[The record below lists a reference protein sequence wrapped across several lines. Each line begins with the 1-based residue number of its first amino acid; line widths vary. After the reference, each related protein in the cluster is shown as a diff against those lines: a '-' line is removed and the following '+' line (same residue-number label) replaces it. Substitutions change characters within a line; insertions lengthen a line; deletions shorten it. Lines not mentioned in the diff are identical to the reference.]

1 MERIFDNEEQK
12 ELHKGTFNINL
23 GIEEGLAGIIIKIRE
38 AIAEWEKDDPD
49 VESNAYKL
57 YEQLTGNSNL
67 IQDGESYN
75 LTFDRKAIKD
85 LIDLWLITYDRK
97 WGWDNELK
105 KIAKILS
112 QAQRADLD
120 TFASLLQSKPD
131 ITMAVKEWNNA
142 LEMTGNN
149 RENIE
154 QTSLIDETNVLEFLC
169 DFNSDGQI
177 SAEYKRKFNKKQE
190 NQGDVGTL
198 FGQQVLFTIE
208 QAINTKNVEL
218 GEPQG
223 EQLVISNIVKNMII
237 SDSRTTGNQ
246 RLLLDE
252 MSTDSKYCTREN
264 LAKLMNG
271 SEEDGLSAMPEFKIL
286 FLDSIKKINGGSE
299 EVNPD
304 LYDTLVGKE
313 AENLMA
319 LYENEANLKS
329 KLDEILAASTDPV
342 LQAIIKEQWLVRVR
356 ETILIKIMTVLD
368 NVDLTFNDGTHVS
381 TGDKTTHGL
390 SKWREIRN
398 TKNEL
403 LEKTWKNLVQGW
415 IYISPSWTL
424 TLSLGFGQSWVS
436 ESGNRKRS
444 RSIWSWVTL
453 GTEWVLVDILNL
465 SWDIAFRY
473 NKNKVISA
481 DLSRVHDAQYLGIEW
496 SAGLG
501 LWFSW

>member
-1 MERIFDNEEQK
+1 M
-12 ELHKGTFNINL
+12 
-23 GIEEGLAGIIIKIRE
+23 
-38 AIAEWEKDDPD
+38 
-49 VESNAYKL
+49 
-57 YEQLTGNSNL
+57 
-67 IQDGESYN
+67 
-75 LTFDRKAIKD
+75 
-85 LIDLWLITYDRK
+85 
-97 WGWDNELK
+97 K

-271 SEEDGLSAMPEFKIL
+271 SEEDGLSAMPELKIL
-286 FLDSIKKINGGSE
+286 FLDSIKKINGGSN
-299 EVNPD
+299 EVTPD
-304 LYDTLVGKE
+304 LSDTLTG
-313 AENLMA
+313 
-319 LYENEANLKS
+319 NETKSIIDLVEDEVKLKQAI
-329 KLDEILAASTDPV
+329 DDILEKSTDPQIIEAIR
-342 LQAIIKEQWLVRVR
+342 LQ
-356 ETILIKIMTVLD
+356 
-368 NVDLTFNDGTHVS
+368 
-381 TGDKTTHGL
+381 
-390 SKWREIRN
+390 
-398 TKNEL
+398 
-403 LEKTWKNLVQGW
+403 
-415 IYISPSWTL
+415 
-424 TLSLGFGQSWVS
+424 
-436 ESGNRKRS
+436 
-444 RSIWSWVTL
+444 
-453 GTEWVLVDILNL
+453 
-465 SWDIAFRY
+465 
-473 NKNKVISA
+473 
-481 DLSRVHDAQYLGIEW
+481 
-496 SAGLG
+496 
-501 LWFSW
+501 